1 MFCTSKP
8 SIIDGGVLIAH
19 RREAE
24 GHVRHVP
31 SLRHALAGL
40 LVVVVVGSAPASRIE
55 GRLERLEGAR
65 RVAVPE
71 AQTPEQIACEARRGR
86 RCKELQRSDRLRL
99 IPLVVVV
106 VRLALRSAATPTRVR
121 RDFQPV
127 QTGAYFPRATTVGC
141 HRSRRVADVA
151 AVVVVVEERIAR
163 QILPRDRLVEARLP

>member
-8 SIIDGGVLIAH
+8 SIIDGGVRIAH

-40 LVVVVVGSAPASRIE
+40 LVVAPASRIE